1 MMCILTFSADED
13 AVSSSLSSGDIMTIE
28 WLQQDQMLYNW
39 GKKGRAYLQTTCD
52 WMHLYTQTD
61 KYTDFPTKWKPK

>member
-1 MMCILTFSADED
+1 MMYILTFSADED

-52 WMHLYTQTD
+52 
-61 KYTDFPTKWKPK
+61 